1 MVALRCYDP
10 ASNGGGGG
18 IYEWLSALSG
28 TYRAQVITVL
38 ELLRAEPR
46 WDESVEEVKDLRGKA
61 CKGLTEIIVDFLV
74 GEAKVHIRILGFR
87 GPGRDEF
94 TLLTGFE
101 KTNDNAIYGFYCNQA
116 KQRMEGVLKDE
127 RRAPPCRI
135 I

>member
-18 IYEWLSALSG
+18 IYEWYDGLSG
-28 TYRAQVITVL
+28 AYRAQVIAVL
-38 ELLRAEPR
+38 EFVQAASRL
-46 WDESVEEVKDLRGKA
+46 DDDVEEVKDLRGA
-61 CKGLTEIIVDFLV
+61 CEGLTEIIVDFFV
-74 GEAKVHIRILGFR
+74 GETEIHIRILGFR
-87 GPGRDEF
+87 GPERGEF

-101 KTNDNAIYGFYCNQA
+101 KTNDNAIYGFYCAQA
-116 KQRMEGVLKDE
+116 RQRMEGVIGDG